1 MSQKSIKTRDQNKD
15 YKPEQMA
22 TWPEWRIP
30 VTWSMCSYANIKA
43 PTLERAMEIGED
55 KLNLIPLPTDGDYV
69 EDSWMLSETDVESIR
84 CLYNNNQPDM
94 EEE

>member
-1 MSQKSIKTRDQNKD
+1 VSQKSIKTRDQNKD

-30 VTWSMCSYANIKA
+30 VMWSKCSYVNIKA

-69 EDSWMLSETDVESIR
+69 EDSWMLSETDVESVR

>member
-1 MSQKSIKTRDQNKD
+1 
-15 YKPEQMA
+15 
-22 TWPEWRIP
+22 
-30 VTWSMCSYANIKA
+30 
-43 PTLERAMEIGED
+43 MEIGED

-69 EDSWMLSETDVESIR
+69 EDSWMLSETDVESVR

>member
-1 MSQKSIKTRDQNKD
+1 MLRKSRKICDEKKEYTA
-15 YKPEQMA
+15 EQMA
-22 TWPEWRIP
+22 AWPEWRIP
-30 VTWSMCSYANIKA
+30 VTWSMCSYVNIKA

-55 KLNLIPLPTDGDYV
+55 KLNQIPLPKDGSYV
-69 EDSWMLSETDVESIR
+69 EDSWMLSETDVESVR

>member
-1 MSQKSIKTRDQNKD
+1 MTQGDKKSRDPKKD
-15 YKPEQMA
+15 YSPEQMA
-22 TWPEWRIP
+22 AWPEWRIP
-30 VTWSMCSYANIKA
+30 VTWSMCSYVNIKA
-43 PTLERAMEIGED
+43 PPLERAMEIGVD

-69 EDSWMLSETDVESIR
+69 EDSWMLSETDVESVR

>member
-30 VTWSMCSYANIKA
+30 VTWSMCSYVIIKA

-69 EDSWMLSETDVESIR
+69 EDSWMLSETDVESVR